1 LLALAATWASASLV
15 INELDVASGG
25 YPANEF
31 IELKNAGNST
41 INTAGWQLALYAFD
55 AGTGAVELVDTQTLV
70 DFDLGPGDYYVLC
83 IYPERVLLCTQE
95 VKTRSDG
102 TAVLLNWVP
111 SQNAT
116 VVLLDPAENRADM
129 VGYGS
134 PTTGVGLGSA
144 WYEGC
149 GAAPADSATWV
160 GSAIARWPD
169 GDDTDDNA
177 ADFEHRCRTPG
188 LANAGAAVASE
199 SCASPGDTN
208 LVINEVDYTQ
218 DGGNDTREFI
228 EFHNR
233 GFVGIASTVAG
244 GYRLRILDSVNAT
257 VRNVSL
263 SGRDFPF
270 VVPVHGYYTLCTALS
285 GVCEGH
291 GARLVDTPAT
301 TTNGYIDATTN
312 WIPNPGDGGH
322 AFYTIQLLR
331 QTGSLITVQDT
342 VTYGGGSLSGYT
354 PGTGVAD
361 LDASG
366 TNRLGISRWPDG
378 YDTKDNSIDWS
389 AR

>member
-1 LLALAATWASASLV
+1 MLALAATWASASLV
-15 INELDVASGG
+15 INELDVVSGG

-31 IELKNAGNST
+31 IELKNAGSST
-41 INTAGWQLALYAFD
+41 INTAGWQVALYAYD
-55 AGTGAVELVDTQTLV
+55 AGSGAVELVDTQTLV

-102 TAVLLNWVP
+102 TAVLLNWIP
-111 SQNAT
+111 RQNAT
-116 VVLLDPAENRADM
+116 VVLRDPSNNQVDM

-134 PTTGVGLGSA
+134 PATGTGLSSD

-149 GAAPADSATWV
+149 DAAPADSATWV
-160 GSAIARWPD
+160 GTAIARWPD
-169 GDDTDDNA
+169 GEDTDDNE

-188 LANAGAAVASE
+188 LTNDGAAVASE
-199 SCASPGDTN
+199 SCTSPGDTN

-233 GFVGIASTVAG
+233 GFVAISSALDG
-244 GYRLRILDSVNAT
+244 GFRLRILDSANAT
-257 VRNVSL
+257 VRDVSL
-263 SGRDFPF
+263 SGRNYPF
-270 VVPVHGYYTLCTALS
+270 VVPVHGYYTLCTLVS
-285 GVCEGH
+285 EVCDGH
-291 GARLVDTPAT
+291 GARVVDTPAT
-301 TTNGYIDATTN
+301 TSNGYINKTTN
-312 WIPNPGDGGH
+312 WIPNPGDDGH

-331 QTGSLITVQDT
+331 QSGSLIAVQDT
-342 VTYGGGSLSGYT
+342 VTYGGGTLSGYT

-378 YDTKDNSIDWS
+378 YDTKDNSNDWS